1 MKTWRRWLTLSLA
14 MVMTL
19 ALMAP
24 CARAAGDEKWWE
36 STDISVW
43 LNLADGHVQ
52 DAETSFKLRKWSTET
67 SWDKWNGTEPVWDTR
82 RETYTRNTELQEVT
96 GPCVRLPLGAEI
108 EAHPKLLGSIHA
120 YSDPDG
126 DGIYDER
133 LFRIKE
139 TPAGSNSGTPDTF
152 EVLPVDTAS
161 PLTDKASAI
170 ERPRDYYLPFL
181 SIHNGID
188 NLAGSGLGG
197 CVKLTSD
204 YLTKLFG
211 PNTLVMVGLS
221 LESGQQG
228 SFWYLLTGEKAD
240 PAHLEKR
247 NTTVTKG
254 GYVASKWAVESVN
267 QAYDNGLMPDF
278 YTGTVRTAADADL
291 TRDISRAQFAAVTV
305 KLYEA
310 MSGQKAPAAASGP
323 FTDTSDPVINQAFT
337 LGFVTG
343 MSDTIFAPSSPVT
356 REQAALMLSRVY
368 TKLGGEV
375 PKVSATTFADDAA
388 IHGWARDAV
397 AFMSGKEIVN
407 GMGENRFEPASG
419 AAIQQ
424 ALVIALRMF
433 QNLK

>member
-1 MKTWRRWLTLSLA
+1 MSAAGTKKVVEDKDHGVKITMNEFLRVESHYYNSTLQEDDDYVTDKPQGSTIHLTLYVVADNST
-14 MVMTL
+14 VTL
-19 ALMAP
+19 EALP
-24 CARAAGDEKWWE
+24 GRKYGDPILKDLNRWNFVVGNPDKNSPEYAAYQAVRDHY
-36 STDISVW
+36 
-43 LNLADGHVQ
+43 ADYAL
-52 DAETSFKLRKWSTET
+52 DTSQWFG
-67 SWDKWNGTEPVWDTR
+67 WDRTMKCFFEDGGPLWPLMEAT
-82 RETYTRNTELQEVT
+82 TYTVSPDPDRNEYGDILEYGPNLSGFEAIWICESDYARLVPAKLQTADWAAEEVT
-96 GPCVRLPLGAEI
+96 R
-108 EAHPKLLGSIHA
+108 
-120 YSDPDG
+120 
-126 DGIYDER
+126 
-133 LFRIKE
+133 
-139 TPAGSNSGTPDTF
+139 
-152 EVLPVDTAS
+152 
-161 PLTDKASAI
+161 
-170 ERPRDYYLPFL
+170 
-181 SIHNGID
+181 
-188 NLAGSGLGG
+188 
-197 CVKLTSD
+197 
-204 YLTKLFG
+204 
-211 PNTLVMVGLS
+211 
-221 LESGQQG
+221 
-228 SFWYLLTGEKAD
+228 
-240 PAHLEKR
+240 
-247 NTTVTKG
+247 
-254 GYVASKWAVESVN
+254 
-267 QAYDNGLMPDF
+267 AYDAGLMPF
-278 YTGTVRTAADADL
+278 SPYLVNCAKGM
-291 TRDISRAQFAAVTV
+291 TRSQFAAVTV